1 MEVATADRDTQTATV
16 DEATIRRERI
26 GSCFSK
32 AASPFSRIASPVSK
46 IAARCESEP
55 SLGIL
60 SGMLGPVFN
69 REASVVPKRSAT
81 YLTRGIYL
89 MTLFLLLC
97 TGYLVLDGSRSL
109 VANSDAAKFGGW
121 MFRLLAPLQLV
132 ILSALA
138 AVGSASNV
146 AQEKDRRTLLLM
158 LMTRLSG
165 FEIVGGKA
173 AATLLSPL
181 TLLVISLPL
190 FLTLPLMGG
199 VSPNQV
205 FAVSLV
211 TFVSILVSA
220 ATGTVVALWREKTFQ
235 SIALTVLALLLL
247 VAGGEVVAGW
257 GGRYELMATAISAPR
272 ALIAATNSHAGI
284 SSLMQTGAGWFVIFG
299 SALATA
305 VLGIGV
311 VKVRVWNPSREV
323 RLKAPEPETSEDFQ
337 LEISND
343 ASQKSGKAA
352 EGPASWK
359 VRQPR
364 HVWDNPILWRE
375 VRTWAYGRKILLIRF
390 VFVFIFALV
399 SAAVWYQVQSGVAM
413 EPSGRIGRA
422 FPAVTIPVAALGV
435 ISLVLVNALAVTS
448 ITGERDGLALD
459 LLLVTDLRPRE
470 FIFGKLLG
478 VMYAAK
484 ELILLPL
491 ALIVYLGFAGVMTME
506 NMRYAILAGV
516 GLYVFVTMLGVHSG
530 LNYVSGRTA
539 TLASLGTVFFL
550 CVGIAICMTIM
561 VSFRGAFQL
570 QLAPFLVMILGGG
583 AALFAALGWRNPSS
597 AIFTASFA
605 LPLITFYAITQF
617 LLQTDH
623 LYVAAALLVG
633 YGFTTAA
640 MMIPALSEFDVSLE
654 VDRGDG
660 VSGATKGGTTTAA
673 VPTPEPNA

>member
-1 MEVATADRDTQTATV
+1 M
-16 DEATIRRERI
+16 
-26 GSCFSK
+26 
-32 AASPFSRIASPVSK
+32 
-46 IAARCESEP
+46 
-55 SLGIL
+55 GIL
-60 SGMLGPVFN
+60 DGMLGPVFN

-81 YLTRGIYL
+81 YLARGIYL

-109 VANSDAAKFGGW
+109 IANSDAAKFGGW

-211 TFVSILVSA
+211 TFVSIVVSA
-220 ATGTVVALWREKTFQ
+220 AMGTVVALWREKTFQ

-247 VAGGEVVAGW
+247 VAGGELVAGW
-257 GGRYELMATAISAPR
+257 GPRYELVATAISAPR

-284 SSLMQTGAGWFVIFG
+284 TSLMQTGAGWFVLFG
-299 SALATA
+299 SSLAVT
-305 VLGIGV
+305 VLAIGIA
-311 VKVRVWNPSREV
+311 KVRVWNPSREV
-323 RLKAPEPETSEDFQ
+323 RLKAPEPETGEDFRRE
-337 LEISND
+337 LSTERDLSNE
-343 ASQKSGKAA
+343 SGVTA

-375 VRTWAYGRKILLIRF
+375 VRTWAYGRKILLIRA
-390 VFVFIFALV
+390 VFVFIFALI
-399 SAAVWYQVQSGVAM
+399 AGAVWLQVQSGVAM

-491 ALIVYLGFAGVMTME
+491 ALIVYLGLAGVMTME
-506 NMRYAILAGV
+506 SMRYAILAGI

-530 LNYVSGRTA
+530 LNYVSGRSA

-654 VDRGDG
+654 IDRGDG
-660 VSGATKGGTTTAA
+660 VSGATKGGTA
-673 VPTPEPNA
+673 VVTSPTPESNA

>member
-1 MEVATADRDTQTATV
+1 MIPGSTPKSIGRAEWEAGSEAYATARSV
-16 DEATIRRERI
+16 ITI
-26 GSCFSK
+26 G
-32 AASPFSRIASPVSK
+32 
-46 IAARCESEP
+46 
-55 SLGIL
+55 
-60 SGMLGPVFN
+60 GMLGPVFN
-69 REASVVPKRSAT
+69 REASVAPKRSST

-89 MTLFLLLC
+89 LTLFLLLC

-109 VANSDAAKFGGW
+109 GANSDAAKFGGW

-138 AVGSASNV
+138 AVGAASNV
-146 AQEKDRRTLLLM
+146 AQEKDRRTLLLL

-165 FEIVGGKA
+165 FEIVAGKTA
-173 AATLLSPL
+173 SALLMPL
-181 TLLVISLPL
+181 SLLVVSLPL
-190 FLTLPLMGG
+190 FLTLPLLGG
-199 VSPNQV
+199 VAPSQV
-205 FAVSLV
+205 FAVFLV
-211 TFVSILVSA
+211 IAVSVVISA
-220 ATGTVVALWREKTFQ
+220 VVGTVVAFWREKTFQ
-235 SIALTVLALLLL
+235 SIALTFLVLLLL
-247 VAGGEVVAGW
+247 VAAGEIIASLGPDAVGW
-257 GGRYELMATAISAPR
+257 ATAISPPR
-272 ALIAATNSHAGI
+272 ALVAATNSMSG
-284 SSLMQTGAGWFVIFG
+284 
-299 SALATA
+299 LATLARSAEGGFVALGSLFSLA
-305 VLGIGV
+305 VLVIGIA
-311 VKVRVWNPSREV
+311 KVRVWNPSREV
-323 RLKAPEPETSEDFQ
+323 RLKAPEPETSEEFQ
-337 LEISND
+337 RD
-343 ASQKSGKAA
+343 AASP

-364 HVWDNPILWRE
+364 PVWDNPILWRE
-375 VRTWAYGRKILLIRF
+375 VRTWAYGRKILLIRG
-390 VFVFIFALV
+390 VFVFIFALIA
-399 SAAVWYQVQSGVAM
+399 AAVWYQIQSGAAM

-422 FPAVTIPVAALGV
+422 FPAVTIPVAILGL

-491 ALIVYLGFAGVMTME
+491 ALIVYLGLAGVMTLESMQ
-506 NMRYAILAGV
+506 YALVAAI
-516 GLYVFVTMLGVHSG
+516 GLYVFVTTLGIHSG

-597 AIFTASFA
+597 AIFTAAFA

-623 LYVAAALLVG
+623 LYVAAALIFG

-640 MMIPALSEFDVSLE
+640 MLIPALSEFDVPLE
-654 VDRGDG
+654 VEPGD
-660 VSGATKGGTTTAA
+660 SHAESTA
-673 VPTPEPNA
+673 